1 RTRLWSYNPGVEV
14 SMPTRFALIATV
26 VFLAAVPVK
35 NQSAPTALTVVSSNG
50 FQAALEQL
58 APRFEREKKKRLN
71 VTYDLAATLKQ
82 RIENGLGFD
91 LAVLTPAAIDDL
103 ITSGKIAA
111 ASRTPLARVGL
122 GLAVRAGARKPD
134 VATTDA
140 FKRTLTNARSIT
152 YVKEGAS
159 GVAFVGVVER
169 IGLAEALK
177 PKTRLAATR
186 DEVGEII
193 ARGEAELGVLP
204 VSEILTL
211 RGVEL
216 GGRFP
221 ADVQAYIVMVAG
233 ASTKG
238 AHNPGVQD
246 LITFLLDTP
255 SASVMSAKGMER
267 VR

>member
-1 RTRLWSYNPGVEV
+1 MRI
-14 SMPTRFALIATV
+14 RFALIAAALV
-26 VFLAAVPVK
+26 LATVPVT

-50 FQAALEQL
+50 FQAALEEL
-58 APRFEREKKKRLN
+58 APRFERDKKHKLN

-82 RIENGLGFD
+82 RIESGMTFD

-103 ITSGKIAA
+103 IKSGKIAA

-122 GLAVRAGARKPD
+122 GLAVRAGAHKPD
-134 VATTDA
+134 LTTADA
-140 FKRTLTNARSIT
+140 FKRTLASAKSIT

-159 GVAFVGVVER
+159 GVAFAGLIER
-169 IGLAEALK
+169 IGLADALR

-193 ARGEAELGVLP
+193 SRGDADLGVLP

-221 ADVQAYIVMVAG
+221 ADVQTYIVMVAG
-233 ASTKG
+233 ASPKS
-238 AHNPGVQD
+238 AQSPAVQE
-246 LITFLLDTP
+246 LVTFLLDAQST
-255 SASVMSAKGMER
+255 SVIAAKGMER
-267 VR
+267 AK

>member
-1 RTRLWSYNPGVEV
+1 
-14 SMPTRFALIATV
+14 MAAL
-26 VFLAAVPVK
+26 VFLATVQVK
-35 NQSAPTALTVVSSNG
+35 NQSAPAALTVVSSNG
-50 FQAALEQL
+50 FQAALEEL
-58 APRFEREKKKRLN
+58 APRFERDKKQKLN

-82 RIENGLGFD
+82 RIENGLAFD

-103 ITSGKIAA
+103 IKSSKIAA
-111 ASRTPLARVGL
+111 ASRTPLARIGL

-134 VATTDA
+134 LSTTDA
-140 FKRTLTNARSIT
+140 FKRTLTGATSIT

-159 GVAFVGVVER
+159 GVAFAALIER

-177 PKTRLAATR
+177 SKTRLAATR
-186 DEVGEII
+186 DEVGEIL
-193 ARGEAELGVLP
+193 ARGDAELGVLP

-221 ADVQAYIVMVAG
+221 ADVQTYIVMVAG
-233 ASTKG
+233 ASTKS
-238 AHNPGVQD
+238 ARSPGVQD
-246 LITFLLDTP
+246 LINFLLDAS

-267 VR
+267 MK

>member
-1 RTRLWSYNPGVEV
+1 MITRIEV
-14 SMPTRFALIATV
+14 SMPTRLVLIAAV
-26 VFLAAVPVK
+26 VFMATVQAK
-35 NQSAPTALTVVSSNG
+35 NQSAPTVFTVLSSNG
-50 FQAALEQL
+50 FQAALEEL
-58 APRFEREKKKRLN
+58 APRFERDKKQKLN

-82 RIENGLGFD
+82 RIENGLAFD

-103 ITSGKIAA
+103 IKSGKIAA

-134 VATTDA
+134 LATTDA
-140 FKRTLTNARSIT
+140 FKRTLTNAKSIT

-159 GVAFVGVVER
+159 GVAFVGLIER
-169 IGLAEALK
+169 IGLAAALQ

-186 DEVGEII
+186 DEVGEIL
-193 ARGEAELGVLP
+193 ARGDAELGVLP

-221 ADVQAYIVMVAG
+221 ADVQTYIVMVAG
-233 ASTKG
+233 ASTTS
-238 AHNPGVQD
+238 AQSPSVQD
-246 LITFLLDTP
+246 LIKFLLDAH
-255 SASVMSAKGMER
+255 SGSVMSAKGMER
-267 VR
+267 VK